1 MWWVFTRQVASL
13 LVRMAP
19 PHSEWRTPLIFTTKE
34 YCLKACLKPV
44 SRQAW
49 RKLKGARGQ
58 LTSAF
63 AALLHAVL
71 VDVQSEEH
79 VGVAVILLVTVP
91 LAAAT

>member
-1 MWWVFTRQVASL
+1 MAS
-13 LVRMAP
+13 
-19 PHSEWRTPLIFTTKE
+19 PHVEWRTLQIFTTKE
-34 YCLKACLKPV
+34 YSLKACLKPV
-44 SRQAW
+44 SRQGW
-49 RKLKGARGQ
+49 RRQKGERGQ

-79 VGVAVILLVTVP
+79 VGVAVILLIAVP

>member
-1 MWWVFTRQVASL
+1 VGLYEAGGQSAGMNGPTHAER
-13 LVRMAP
+13 
-19 PHSEWRTPLIFTTKE
+19 RTLLIFTTKE
-34 YCLKACLKPV
+34 YCLKAYLKPV

-49 RKLKGARGQ
+49 RRPKGARGQ

-71 VDVQSEEH
+71 VDVQGEEH
-79 VGVAVILLVTVP
+79 VGVAVILLVAVP